1 MNSAARRTSLCIG
14 AACAVLGVSG
24 WLALRAR
31 SASESALPPAAER
44 SPARDATLAGSA
56 PAEGGERASVDVAAA
71 SGEEASAPEA
81 QTEQAPAAV
90 DPEAELVH
98 ARDELRTALEASLLD
113 SLDPSAILDAAFSL
127 GSLEVDPRPFSEP
140 DPSGCM
146 VYTLM
151 GAPEGTR
158 AELWVGRSSKPD
170 VAQVLSL
177 RFELDP
183 QEPPY
188 FLDGCARAKAIAQVQ
203 MQIGKDGSPL
213 NLTILTDLPPSGRNR
228 GLDVP
233 LETGSISQGVLCFVD
248 AKDPANWRART
259 HGLDEGKPGSW
270 ENTTLLLASNLP
282 TPERLD
288 AFSDLLQR
296 QYETIRH

>member
-1 MNSAARRTSLCIG
+1 MNAAGRRSSLWIG

-24 WLALRAR
+24 WLAWRAR
-31 SASESALPPAAER
+31 SVSEAAPPLAVEP
-44 SPARDATLAGSA
+44 SPAHDAAHAA
-56 PAEGGERASVDVAAA
+56 PTPVEGGERASVELAVAAEDAA
-71 SGEEASAPEA
+71 SSEVQTASAPLA
-81 QTEQAPAAV
+81 K
-90 DPEAELVH
+90 DPSAELVH
-98 ARDELRTALEASLLD
+98 ASTQLRSALEASLLD
-113 SLDPSAILDAAFSL
+113 SLDPTAILDAAFSL

-158 AELWVGRSSKPD
+158 VELWVGRSSKPD

-203 MQIGKDGSPL
+203 MQIGKDGRPL

-228 GLDVP
+228 SLDVP
-233 LETGSISQGVLCFVD
+233 LETGSISQGVLCFLD

-259 HGLDEGKPGSW
+259 HGLDQGKPGSW
-270 ENTTLLLASNLP
+270 ENTTLLLASSMP

-296 QYETIRH
+296 QYATIRH